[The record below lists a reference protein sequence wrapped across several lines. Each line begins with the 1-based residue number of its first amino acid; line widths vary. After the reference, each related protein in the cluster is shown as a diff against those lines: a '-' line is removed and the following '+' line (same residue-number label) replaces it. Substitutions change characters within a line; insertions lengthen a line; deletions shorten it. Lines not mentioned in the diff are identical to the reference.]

1 MTFNQDEELIAKCY
15 LDKEGDNNNISYLT
29 STSLHVTINSKTYSF
44 FNYWIK
50 NIGFKQKKFL
60 IPIVLGGIAGPLAA
74 LGLFQYYL
82 NHWVML
88 SIMMAAVFSIY
99 YGIEGG
105 LALCIET
112 PIKEYDLF
120 LKKTTP
126 QLKAFI
132 AFVSSSLSGNE
143 IGFYFK
149 ISIQDWNKANE
160 LDFYEPPSSGIMLSN
175 SKPLKEDRHVILEI
189 LPKELTFEIKYELE
203 QNDKLVPM
211 VYEKIPLGQIKKI
224 G

>member
-1 MTFNQDEELIAKCY
+1 MIFNPEEELIAKCY
-15 LDKEGDNNNISYLT
+15 LDEEGDNGNVSYLT
-29 STSLHVTINSKTYSF
+29 STSLHIIQNNKTHSF

-50 NIGFKQKKFL
+50 NIGFKQKKYL

-82 NHWVML
+82 NHWIML
-88 SIMMAAVFSIY
+88 SIMMAAIFSIY

-105 LALCIET
+105 IALCVET

-120 LKKTTP
+120 LRKTSP
-126 QLKAFI
+126 QLRAFI
-132 AFVSSSLSGNE
+132 SFVGNSLSGNQ

-149 ISIQDWNKANE
+149 VSSDEWKEITQAGFYQPPSKGIALTNVKPITE
-160 LDFYEPPSSGIMLSN
+160 LDW
-175 SKPLKEDRHVILEI
+175 VTLEI
-189 LPKELTFEIKYELE
+189 ATKELTFEIKYEQLE
-203 QNDKLVPM
+203 NGRLVPM
-211 VYEKIPLGQIKKI
+211 VYDKIPLNQIRKI

>member
-1 MTFNQDEELIAKCY
+1 
-15 LDKEGDNNNISYLT
+15 
-29 STSLHVTINSKTYSF
+29 
-44 FNYWIK
+44 
-50 NIGFKQKKFL
+50 
-60 IPIVLGGIAGPLAA
+60 
-74 LGLFQYYL
+74 
-82 NHWVML
+82 L
-88 SIMMAAVFSIY
+88 SIMMAAIFSIY

-120 LKKTTP
+120 IKKTTP

-149 ISIQDWNKANE
+149 IGNQDWDEANS
-160 LDFYEPPSSGIMLSN
+160 LGYYVPPSRGIILSN
-175 SKPLKEDRHVILEI
+175 SKPSKEEGKVILEI
-189 LPKELTFEIKYELE
+189 LPKELTFEIKYKLDKNE
-203 QNDKLVPM
+203 KLVPV

>member
-1 MTFNQDEELIAKCY
+1 MTFNQDEELIAKCF
-15 LDKEGDNNNISYLT
+15 LDKEGDDKNISYLT
-29 STSLHVTINSKTYSF
+29 STSLHVILNNKTYSF

-88 SIMMAAVFSIY
+88 SIMMAAIFSIY

-120 LKKTTP
+120 IKKTTP

-149 ISIQDWNKANE
+149 IGNQDWDEANS
-160 LDFYEPPSSGIMLSN
+160 LGYYVPPSRGIILSN
-175 SKPLKEDRHVILEI
+175 SKPSKEEGKVILEI
-189 LPKELTFEIKYELE
+189 LPKELTFEIKYKLDKNE
-203 QNDKLVPM
+203 KLVPV